1 MPATTI
7 VWFAFMGFNLIS
19 ILVLTFFTVAGRHK
33 LGLIVSAA
41 SGLTNVAL
49 DIVFMGPMGWGMHG
63 AALVTVLSWIV
74 AAAAG
79 AVYFRR
85 ADAGLR
91 LILTR
96 PDRAALK
103 GACTSGFSEM
113 VSNLSFGGD
122 ALLFQHGLFG
132 APRRGRRGGSDGGLL
147 LNLRL

>member
-63 AALVTVLSWIV
+63 AALCIIHEIV
-74 AAAAG
+74 HG
-79 AVYFRR
+79 
-85 ADAGLR
+85 
-91 LILTR
+91 
-96 PDRAALK
+96 
-103 GACTSGFSEM
+103 
-113 VSNLSFGGD
+113 VS
-122 ALLFQHGLFG
+122 A
-132 APRRGRRGGSDGGLL
+132 
-147 LNLRL
+147 